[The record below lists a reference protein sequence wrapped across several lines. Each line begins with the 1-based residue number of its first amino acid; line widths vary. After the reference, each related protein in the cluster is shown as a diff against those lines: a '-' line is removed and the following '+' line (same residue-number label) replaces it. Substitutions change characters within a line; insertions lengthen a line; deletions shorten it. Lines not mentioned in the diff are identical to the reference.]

1 MSPVT
6 ARVHARRTW
15 YLQTNAVVVG
25 WLAVLGVAV
34 LTHQM
39 VPGADWLMVHLL
51 LLGAVSTAI
60 LIWSQHFAD
69 TLVRRPALSGRRSLI
84 IRLAGHTLGAILVM
98 VGMTLNAFPL
108 VLGGGLVVGAVAVLH
123 AILLGGQLRRAKP
136 TRFGSLVRYY
146 VAASVSLAIGVG
158 LGIWMA
164 GPATG
169 ADLHARLY
177 VAHIILNVLGW
188 VGLTAVGTL
197 LLLWPTV
204 LRTRLGDGTDA
215 AARTALP
222 LLAAGVLVAAGA
234 SLAGQPIGVAAG
246 ALLYLLG
253 LMPVVREAV
262 RQARQA
268 PPTTFAGWSLAAS
281 MAWLAFSVGA
291 LGVLVA
297 TAPAPIEA
305 VDRLGWLL
313 VPLLAGFAVQL
324 LLGALSYL
332 VPMVSGGGPQ
342 AGKAA
347 AAELDRAPLF
357 RLLVVNGGIVFYLLP
372 VPSLV
377 KVVLS
382 LLVFGVLL
390 SFLVLLVRAVVVGG
404 RIRSRGAAPAVP
416 LLADRLAAVTA
427 AAPGPRRTRS
437 GMAAAAV
444 AVLVLAVT
452 VGVALDPVTAG
463 VGSGSVTARN
473 AATIASGEVTTAT
486 VTMLDMRFSP
496 SRLTVP
502 AGDRLELT
510 VTNDDTA
517 VHDLTLANGVTSG
530 RVAPGE
536 TVTVDAGV
544 MAASSEGWCS
554 IAGHRQMGMVLQIAV
569 TGSTAEST
577 AESTEAAADH
587 ADSGATDSGA
597 TDVAATAAD
606 DLGAQAEPSP
616 GFEARDAAL
625 PPASSETHHDYTFRV
640 GDTEVEVAPGVTQTL
655 WPFNGTAPG
664 PTLRGTVGDT
674 FTITLINDATTG
686 HSLDF
691 HAGALAPDGPMR
703 TIEPGETLEYSFTAT
718 RSGIWLY
725 HCSTTPMSLHIA
737 NGMFGAVV
745 IDPAGLDPVDR
756 EYLLVQSEF
765 YLGPQGGIADSAKI
779 AAATPDLVVFN
790 GYANQYAQQPLTAKV
805 GERIRFW
812 VLDAG
817 PNLASSFHIVG
828 GQFDTV
834 YAEGEYLLRQG
845 GSTGTGGSQT
855 LALAPAQGGFV
866 ELSFPEAGTYSFVTH
881 AMTDAE
887 RGAVGHV
894 LVVP

>member
-1 MSPVT
+1 
-6 ARVHARRTW
+6 
-15 YLQTNAVVVG
+15 
-25 WLAVLGVAV
+25 VL
-34 LTHQM
+34 
-39 VPGADWLMVHLL
+39 
-51 LLGAVSTAI
+51 
-60 LIWSQHFAD
+60 
-69 TLVRRPALSGRRSLI
+69 
-84 IRLAGHTLGAILVM
+84 
-98 VGMTLNAFPL
+98 VGMTLNLFPVVL
-108 VLGGGLVVGAVAVLH
+108 VGGVLVGAVAVLH
-123 AILLGGQLRRAKP
+123 AVLLGGQLRRTKP

-146 VAASVSLAIGVG
+146 VAAAASLAVGVG

-164 GPATG
+164 NPATG
-169 ADLHARLY
+169 GDLHSRLY
-177 VAHIILNVLGW
+177 LAHIALNVLGW

-222 LLAAGVLVAAGA
+222 LLAAGVVVVAGA
-234 SLAGQPIGVAAG
+234 SLAGLPLGVGAG
-246 ALLYLLG
+246 SLLYLLG
-253 LMPVVREAV
+253 LLPVVREAV

-268 PPTTFAGWSLAAS
+268 PPTTYAGWSLAAS
-281 MAWLAFSVGA
+281 VVWLAFSVGA
-291 LGVLVA
+291 LGWLVA
-297 TAPAPIEA
+297 TAPTPTDA
-305 VDRLGWLL
+305 VARLGWLL
-313 VPLLAGFAVQL
+313 IPLLAGFSVQL

-357 RLLVVNGGIVFYLLP
+357 RLLVVNGGIVVYLLP

-390 SFLVLLVRAVVVGG
+390 SFLVLLVRAVMAGG
-404 RIRSRGAAPAVP
+404 RIRSQAGSAPVA
-416 LLADRLAAVTA
+416 RLATKPA
-427 AAPGPRRTRS
+427 GPRRTRS

-444 AVLVLAVT
+444 GVLVLAVT
-452 VGVALDPVTAG
+452 AGVALDPVTAG
-463 VGSGSVTARN
+463 VGAASVTAPD
-473 AATIASGEVTTAT
+473 AATVASSEVTQAT
-486 VTMLDMRFSP
+486 VTMLDRRFSP
-496 SRLTVP
+496 SSLTVP
-502 AGDRLELT
+502 ASNRLELT
-510 VTNDDTA
+510 ITNGDTA
-517 VHDLTLANGVTSG
+517 VHDLTLETGVTSG

-536 TVTVDAGV
+536 TVVVDAGI

-554 IAGHRQMGMVLQIAV
+554 IAGHRQMGMVLQIVVSGGAK
-569 TGSTAEST
+569 TDSTD
-577 AESTEAAADH
+577 AAANHTDH
-587 ADSGATDSGA
+587 AGSGAADSEGS
-597 TDVAATAAD
+597 AAD

-625 PPASSETHHDYTFRV
+625 PPASSDTHHDYTFRV

-664 PTLRGTVGDT
+664 PTLRGKVGDT
-674 FTITLINDATTG
+674 FTITLINAATTG
-686 HSLDF
+686 HSIDF

-703 TIEPGETLEYSFTAT
+703 TIEQGETLRYSFTAT

-725 HCSTTPMSLHIA
+725 HCSTMPMSLHIA

-756 EYLLVQSEF
+756 EYLLVQSEY
-765 YLGPQGGIADSAKI
+765 YLGPQGGIADSDKI
-779 AAATPDLVVFN
+779 AAITPDLVVFN
-790 GYANQYAQQPLTAKV
+790 GYANQYREQPLTAKV

-828 GQFDTV
+828 GQFETV
-834 YAEGEYLLRQG
+834 YAEGDYRLRAG

-866 ELSFPEAGTYSFVTH
+866 ELVFPEAGTYSFVTH

-887 RGAVGHV
+887 RGAAGHI

>member
-15 YLQTNAVVVG
+15 YLQTNAVVAA
-25 WLAVLGVAV
+25 WLAVLGVVV
-34 LTHQM
+34 LTHQGIP
-39 VPGADWLMVHLL
+39 VADWLMVHLL

-60 LIWSQHFAD
+60 IIWSQHFAD
-69 TLVRRPALSGRRSLI
+69 TLVRRPALGGRRSLI
-84 IRLAGHTLGAILVM
+84 IRLVGHTLGAVLVM
-98 VGMTLNAFPL
+98 IGMIVNLFVVVLVGG
-108 VLGGGLVVGAVAVLH
+108 VLVGAVAVLH
-123 AILLGGQLRRAKP
+123 AVLLGGELRRAKP

-146 VAASVSLAIGVG
+146 VVATVSLFGGVG

-164 GPATG
+164 NPATG

-177 VAHIILNVLGW
+177 LAHIALNVLGW

-222 LLAAGVLVAAGA
+222 LLTAGVAVVAGA
-234 SLAGQPIGVAAG
+234 SLAGVSLGVGAG

-253 LMPVVREAV
+253 LVPVVREAA
-262 RQARQA
+262 RQARHT
-268 PPTTFAGWSLAAS
+268 PPTTFAGWSLASS
-281 MAWLAFSVGA
+281 MAWLAFSVAA

-297 TAPAPIEA
+297 TSDTATDA
-305 VDRLGWLL
+305 VARLGWLL
-313 VPLLAGFAVQL
+313 IPLLAGFSAQL

-347 AAELDRAPLF
+347 AVELNRAPLF
-357 RLLVVNGGIVFYLLP
+357 RLLVVNGGIVLYLLP

-382 LLVFGVLL
+382 LLVFGVML
-390 SFLVLLVRAVVVGG
+390 SFLVLLVRAVVAGG
-404 RIRSRGAAPAVP
+404 RIRSRAGSAPLTGLGVAPVGA
-416 LLADRLAAVTA
+416 TI
-427 AAPGPRRTRS
+427 PRRTRS

-444 AVLVLAVT
+444 GALVLAVT
-452 VGVALDPVTAG
+452 AGVALDPVTAG
-463 VGSGSVTARN
+463 VGAASVTAQG
-473 AATIASGEVTTAT
+473 AVTAVSGDVTEAK
-486 VTMLDMRFSP
+486 VTMLDMRFAP
-496 SRLTVP
+496 SSLTVP
-502 AGDRLELT
+502 AGNRLELT
-510 VTNDDTA
+510 VTNGDTA
-517 VHDLTLANGVTSG
+517 VHDLTLANGFTSG

-536 TVTVDAGV
+536 AVIVDVGI
-544 MAASSEGWCS
+544 MSDSSEGWCS
-554 IAGHRQMGMVLQIAV
+554 IAGHRQMGMVLQIVV
-569 TGSTAEST
+569 TGSAATD
-577 AESTEAAADH
+577 AAADH
-587 ADSGATDSGA
+587 VGSGATGS
-597 TDVAATAAD
+597 AASAAD
-606 DLGAQAEPSP
+606 DLGARTEPSP

-625 PPASSETHHDYTFRV
+625 LPASAETHHDYTFRV

-664 PTLRGTVGDT
+664 PTLRGKVGDT
-674 FTITLINDATTG
+674 FTITLINEATTG

-718 RSGIWLY
+718 RSGVWLY
-725 HCSTTPMSLHIA
+725 HCSTMPMSLHIA

-765 YLGPQGGIADSAKI
+765 YLGPQGGIADSDKI

-790 GYANQYAQQPLTAKV
+790 GYANQYREQPLRAKV

-834 YAEGEYLLRQG
+834 YAEGDYLLRDG

-855 LALAPAQGGFV
+855 LGLAPAQGGFV
-866 ELSFPEAGTYSFVTH
+866 ELSFPEAGTYPFVTH
-881 AMTDAE
+881 AMTDAQ
-887 RGAVGHV
+887 RGAAGQIV
-894 LVVP
+894 VVP

>member
-1 MSPVT
+1 MSPVA

-25 WLAVLGVAV
+25 WLVVLGVAV
-34 LTHQM
+34 LAHRGI
-39 VPGADWLMVHLL
+39 PGADWLMVHLL

-60 LIWSQHFAD
+60 IIWSQHYAD

-84 IRLAGHTLGAILVM
+84 IRLAGHTLGAVLVL
-98 VGMTLNAFPL
+98 VGMTVNLFGL
-108 VLGGGLVVGAVAVLH
+108 VLAGGVLVGAIAVLH
-123 AILLGGQLRRAKP
+123 AALLGGQLRRAKP

-146 VAASVSLAIGVG
+146 VAAAASLAAGVA

-164 GPATG
+164 NPATG

-177 VAHIILNVLGW
+177 VAHIALNVFGW

-222 LLAAGVLVAAGA
+222 LLAGGVLVVSGA
-234 SLAGQPIGVAAG
+234 SLAGLPLGVAAG
-246 ALLYLLG
+246 TLVYLLG
-253 LMPVVREAV
+253 LVSVVREAV
-262 RQARQA
+262 LQARQA
-268 PPTTFAGWSLAAS
+268 LPTTFAAWSLAAA

-291 LGVLVA
+291 LGVSVA
-297 TAPAPIEA
+297 TAATPTEA
-305 VDRLGWLL
+305 VAGLGWLPI
-313 VPLLAGFAVQL
+313 PLLAGFAVQL

-332 VPMVSGGGPQ
+332 VPMVSGRGPQ

-357 RLLVVNGGIVFYLLP
+357 RLLVVNGGVVLYLLP

-390 SFLVLLVRAVVVGG
+390 SFLVLLVRAVMAGG
-404 RIRSRGAAPAVP
+404 RIRSRA
-416 LLADRLAAVTA
+416 T
-427 AAPGPRRTRS
+427 APGSHRTRS

-444 AVLVLAVT
+444 AALVLAVT
-452 VGVALDPVTAG
+452 AGVALDPVTAG
-463 VGSGSVTARN
+463 VG
-473 AATIASGEVTTAT
+473 AATVASSSDTSASGEVTTAT
-486 VTMLDMRFSP
+486 VTMLDMHFSP

-544 MAASSEGWCS
+544 VASSSEGWCS
-554 IAGHRQMGMVLQIAV
+554 IAGHRQMGMVLQIVV
-569 TGSTAEST
+569 TRTADS
-577 AESTEAAADH
+577 AGADAAADV
-587 ADSGATDSGA
+587 ADQPAASATS
-597 TDVAATAAD
+597 AAAAESAAD
-606 DLGAQAEPSP
+606 DLGAQADPSP
-616 GFEARDAAL
+616 GFESRDASL
-625 PPASSETHHDYTFRV
+625 PPASSDTHHDYTLRV
-640 GDTEVEVAPGVTQTL
+640 GDSEVEVAPGITQTL
-655 WPFNGTAPG
+655 WPIGGTAPG

-674 FTITLINDATTG
+674 FTITLINEATTG
-686 HSLDF
+686 QSLNF
-691 HAGALAPDGPMR
+691 HAGALAPEGPMR

-718 RSGIWLY
+718 QSGIWLY
-725 HCSTTPMSLHIA
+725 HCSTAPMSPRPLLQHSA

-765 YLGPQGGIADSAKI
+765 YLGPQGGSADSAKI

-790 GYANQYAQQPLTAKV
+790 GYANQYQERPLTARV

-817 PNLASSFHIVG
+817 PNLPSSFHIVG

-834 YAEGEYLLRQG
+834 YAEGEYLLRAG
-845 GSTGTGGSQT
+845 GSTGSGGSQA
-855 LALAPAQGGFV
+855 LSLAPTQGGFV
-866 ELSFPEAGTYSFVTH
+866 ELTFPEAGAYSFVTH

-887 RGAVGHV
+887 RGASGNVQ
-894 LVVP
+894 VVP

>member
-25 WLAVLGVAV
+25 WLAVLAV
-34 LTHQM
+34 VVLVHQGI
-39 VPGADWLMVHLL
+39 PGADWLMVHLL

-84 IRLAGHTLGAILVM
+84 IRLTGHTLGAILVL
-98 VGMTLNAFPL
+98 VGMTVNLFPVVL
-108 VLGGGLVVGAVAVLH
+108 VGGLIVGAVAVLH
-123 AILLGGQLRRAKP
+123 AVFLGGQLYRAKP

-146 VAASVSLAIGVG
+146 VAAAVSLAVGVG

-164 GPATG
+164 NPGTG
-169 ADLHARLY
+169 GDLHSRLY
-177 VAHIILNVLGW
+177 LAHIILNLLGW

-222 LLAAGVLVAAGA
+222 LLAAGVVVAAGA
-234 SLAGQPIGVAAG
+234 SLAGLPLGAAAG
-246 ALLYLLG
+246 SLLYLIG
-253 LMPVVREAV
+253 LVPVVREAV
-262 RQARQA
+262 RQAQQA

-281 MAWLAFSVGA
+281 IAWLTFSVGV
-291 LGVLVA
+291 LGWLVA
-297 TAPAPIEA
+297 TAPTLTDA
-305 VDRLGWLL
+305 VARLGWLL
-313 VPLLAGFAVQL
+313 IPLLAGFAVQL

-357 RLLVVNGGIVFYLLP
+357 RLLVVNGGILLYLLP

-390 SFLVLLVRAVVVGG
+390 SFLVLLVRAVMAGG
-404 RIRSRGAAPAVP
+404 RLRSRTGSAPVA
-416 LLADRLAAVTA
+416 RLATKPA
-427 AAPGPRRTRS
+427 GPRHTRS

-444 AVLVLAVT
+444 GVLVLAVT
-452 VGVALDPVTAG
+452 AGVALDPVTAG
-463 VGSGSVTARN
+463 VGAASVTASDT
-473 AATIASGEVTTAT
+473 ATASGEITQAT

-496 SRLTVP
+496 SSLTVP
-502 AGDRLELT
+502 AGNRLELT
-510 VTNDDTA
+510 ITNDDTA
-517 VHDLTLANGVTSG
+517 VHDLTLATGITSG
-530 RVAPGE
+530 RVTPGE
-536 TVTVDAGV
+536 TVVIDAGIL
-544 MAASSEGWCS
+544 AASSEGWCS
-554 IAGHRQMGMVLQIAV
+554 IAGHRQMGMVLQIDVNGGAN
-569 TGSTAEST
+569 TEST
-577 AESTEAAADH
+577 DAAADH
-587 ADSGATDSGA
+587 IDHAGSGLTDSS
-597 TDVAATAAD
+597 AAD
-606 DLGAQAEPSP
+606 DLGAQTEPSI

-625 PPASSETHHDYTFRV
+625 PPASTDTHHEYTFRV
-640 GDTEVEVAPGVTQTL
+640 GDTELEVAPGVTQTL

-664 PTLRGTVGDT
+664 PTLRGKVGDT
-674 FTITLINDATTG
+674 FTITLINEATTG

-725 HCSTTPMSLHIA
+725 HCSTMPMSLHIA
-737 NGMFGAVV
+737 SGMFGAVV

-765 YLGPQGGIADSAKI
+765 YLGPQGGTADSDKI

-790 GYANQYAQQPLTAKV
+790 GYANQYQEQPLTAKV

-812 VLDAG
+812 VVDAG
-817 PNLASSFHIVG
+817 PNLMSSFHIVG

-834 YAEGEYLLRQG
+834 YAEGDYRLRAG
-845 GSTGTGGSQT
+845 GSTGTGGSQS

-866 ELSFPEAGTYSFVTH
+866 ELVFPEAGTYSFVTH
-881 AMTDAE
+881 VMTDAE
-887 RGAVGHV
+887 RGAAGHIR
-894 LVVP
+894 VVP

>member
-1 MSPVT
+1 MSPIT

-15 YLQTNAVVVG
+15 YLQTNAVVAA
-25 WLAVLGVAV
+25 WLVVLGGVV
-34 LTHQM
+34 LSHQGI
-39 VPGADWLMVHLL
+39 PGADWLMVHLL

-98 VGMTLNAFPL
+98 VGMTLNLFL
-108 VLGGGLVVGAVAVLH
+108 VLLVGAVLVGAVAVLH
-123 AILLGGQLRRAKP
+123 GVLLGSELRRAKP

-146 VAASVSLAIGVG
+146 IAAAASLAVGVY
-158 LGIWMA
+158 LGIAMA
-164 GPATG
+164 NPATG
-169 ADLHARLY
+169 ADLFAGLY
-177 VAHIILNVLGW
+177 VAHIALNVLGW

-204 LRTRLGDGTDA
+204 LRTHLGDGTDA
-215 AARTALP
+215 AVRTALP
-222 LLAAGVLVAAGA
+222 LLVAGVAVIAGA
-234 SLAGQPIGVAAG
+234 SVAGLPLGVGAG
-246 ALLYLLG
+246 ALVYLLG
-253 LMPVVREAV
+253 LVPVVLEAV

-268 PPTTFAGWSLAAS
+268 PPTTFASWSLAAS
-281 MAWLAFSVGA
+281 VAWLAFSVAA
-291 LGVLVA
+291 LGLLVA
-297 TAPAPIEA
+297 TAATLADA
-305 VDRLGWLL
+305 VTRLGWLL
-313 VPLLAGFAVQL
+313 IPLLAGFALQL

-357 RLLVVNGGIVFYLLP
+357 RLLVVNGGIVLYLLP

-382 LLVFGVLL
+382 LVVFGVLL
-390 SFLVLLVRAVVVGG
+390 SFLVLLLRAVVAGG
-404 RIRSRGAAPAVP
+404 RIRSRAGSAPMARVIAVP
-416 LLADRLAAVTA
+416 LGTA
-427 AAPGPRRTRS
+427 SPRRTRS

-444 AVLVLAVT
+444 GVLVLAVT
-452 VGVALDPVTAG
+452 AGVALDPVSAG
-463 VGSGSVTARN
+463 VGSASVTAPD
-473 AATIASGEVTTAT
+473 AATVASGEVTAAS

-496 SRLTVP
+496 SSLTVP
-502 AGDRLELT
+502 AGNRLELT
-510 VTNDDTA
+510 VTNNDTA
-517 VHDLTLANGVTSG
+517 VHDLTLESGLTSG

-536 TVTVDAGV
+536 TITLDAGI

-554 IAGHRQMGMVLQIAV
+554 IAGHRQMGMVLQIVV
-569 TGSTAEST
+569 TGGANTDSTD
-577 AESTEAAADH
+577 AAAAHTGH
-587 ADSGATDSGA
+587 ASSGATS
-597 TDVAATAAD
+597 AASAAD
-606 DLGAQAEPSP
+606 DLGVHTDPSS
-616 GFEARDAAL
+616 GFVARDAAL
-625 PPASSETHHDYTFRV
+625 PPASNDTHHEYTFRV
-640 GDTEVEVAPGVTQTL
+640 GDTEIEVAPGVTQTL

-664 PTLRGTVGDT
+664 PTLRGKVDDT
-674 FTITLINDATTG
+674 FTITLINEATTG

-725 HCSTTPMSLHIA
+725 HCSTMPMSLHIA

-745 IDPAGLDPVDR
+745 IDPAGLDPVDS

-765 YLGPQGGIADSAKI
+765 YLGPQGGIANSDKI

-790 GYANQYAQQPLTAKV
+790 GYANQYQEQPLRAKV
-805 GERIRFW
+805 GERIRLW

-817 PNLASSFHIVG
+817 PNLGSSFHIVG

-834 YAEGEYLLRQG
+834 YAEGDYLLRNG

-855 LALAPAQGGFV
+855 LGLAPAQGGFV

-887 RGAVGHV
+887 HGAAGTIVI
-894 LVVP
+894 VP